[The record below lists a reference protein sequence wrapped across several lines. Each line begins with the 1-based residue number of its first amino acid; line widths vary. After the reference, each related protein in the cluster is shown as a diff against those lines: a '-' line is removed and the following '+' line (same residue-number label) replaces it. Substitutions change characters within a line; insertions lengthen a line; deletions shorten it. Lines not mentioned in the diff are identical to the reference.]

1 MLLSKTH
8 CGTVSDFNQKIYKK
22 KALVRCIHLL
32 QVFPFSF
39 IAHIRRPGILPQYLF
54 SILILILHNN
64 TFAHMEL
71 GFREILRL
79 A

>member
-8 CGTVSDFNQKIYKK
+8 CSTVSDFDQKIYKK
-22 KALVRCIHLL
+22 KALVRCVHLL

-39 IAHIRRPGILPQYLF
+39 IANIRKPGILPQCLF
-54 SILILILHNN
+54 SILILILHN

-71 GFREILRL
+71 EFRAILRL

>member
-8 CGTVSDFNQKIYKK
+8 CGTVSDFDQKIYKK
-22 KALVRCIHLL
+22 KALVRCVHLL

-39 IAHIRRPGILPQYLF
+39 ITNIRRPGILPQYLF
-54 SILILILHNN
+54 SILILILHN